1 MTTRASLLLIN
12 WAQSLKV
19 YVIQMTACCC
29 SSNFVCLFKLLYGSS
44 SSMYGSKCHV
54 VEILVWFKVS
64 CDGKQVCEMQFA

>member
-19 YVIQMTACCC
+19 SVIQMKACCC
-29 SSNFVCLFKLLYGSS
+29 FVCLFKLLYGST

-54 VEILVWFKVS
+54 VKILVWFKVS

>member
-1 MTTRASLLLIN
+1 M
-12 WAQSLKV
+12 
-19 YVIQMTACCC
+19 IQMTACCC